1 MLKRILGVFMLVT
14 LVLFTAC
21 DSNDVTDDDN
31 TTNNDSTATD
41 STTIQGD
48 TTVTLDGDD
57 SASVALSSSLIQET
71 ADEMDA
77 DANELVNSEGMK
89 AAMDFLELMNDGDF
103 NSRSMYSNASVT
115 KDIISIMKSNFI
127 PTVSYSAAEDSSDY
141 EDDYEDDNEEDE
153 MDPEDM
159 KNFTLTWNPAEKNWD
174 AVEDRTDNKIVFIYP
189 TKGSSSNNATLTIH
203 NIETEEFVFEDSC
216 WYEDGMGNWVGE
228 DCTDT
233 IHQPSK
239 IKLDLVVSGTKYV
252 DVDIAV
258 EYDSQGEPTSV
269 DAMIE
274 VIPFKVEFAAS
285 RTSST
290 LDGSFKF
297 SKNGNVLVD
306 IMADV
311 DMKEIE
317 VEDGETEMAPDAV
330 TGSFRMFG
338 LKLEVSANDIVETI
352 ESIENDEISE
362 DEAIEK
368 VNQMADAV
376 IYAHPSGDKIGEII
390 LAKLDSVDEWG
401 DHVIMPAVMF
411 NDSTIKPLDRVM
423 QPLLETIENFFC
435 DNFGGEDC

>member
-1 MLKRILGVFMLVT
+1 MLKKILGVFMLASI
-14 LVLFTAC
+14 VLFVSC
-21 DSNDVTDDDN
+21 DKDTTDDGVTDGTDS
-31 TTNNDSTATD
+31 TSTDSTAAE
-41 STTIQGD
+41 D
-48 TTVTLDGDD
+48 TVSLGGDD
-57 SASVALSSSLIQET
+57 SASVELSANLVQET
-71 ADEMDA
+71 ADAMDG
-77 DANELVNSEGMK
+77 DATALVNSEGMR

-103 NSRSMYSNASVT
+103 NNRSMYSNASVT

-153 MDPEDM
+153 LDPEEM
-159 KNFTLTWNPAEKNWD
+159 KNFTLTWNSAEKNWD
-174 AVEDRTDNKIVFIYP
+174 AEEDRTDEKIVFIYP

-203 NIETEEFVFEDSC
+203 NIETEEFIFEDSC
-216 WYEDGMGNWVGE
+216 WYENEMGEWLGE

-233 IHQPSK
+233 IYQPNK

-252 DVDIAV
+252 DVDIALDFDA
-258 EYDSQGEPTSV
+258 EGEPTSV

-274 VIPFKVEFAAS
+274 VLPFKVEFDAS

-290 LDGSFKF
+290 LDGSFKL
-297 SKNGNVLVD
+297 SKNGNVVVD
-306 IMADV
+306 ILADV

-330 TGSFRMFG
+330 VGSFRMFG
-338 LKLEVSANDIVETI
+338 LKLEVSASDIVETI

-368 VNQMADAV
+368 VNQMADAI
-376 IYAHPSGDKIGEII
+376 IYAHPSGTKIGEII
-390 LAKLDSVDEWG
+390 LTKLDSVDEWG
-401 DHVIMPAVMF
+401 DQVIMPAVMF
-411 NDSTIKPLDRVM
+411 NDSTIKPLDQVM